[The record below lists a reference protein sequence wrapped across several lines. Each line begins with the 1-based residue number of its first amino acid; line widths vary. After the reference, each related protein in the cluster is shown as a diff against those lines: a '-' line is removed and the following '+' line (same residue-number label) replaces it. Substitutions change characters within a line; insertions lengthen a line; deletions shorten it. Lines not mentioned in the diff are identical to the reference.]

1 MNITASWIWPA
12 DSDGRGF
19 NLCSVFRRDFRLE
32 SAPASARIL
41 ITADSYYRLK
51 INGQWIGDG
60 PAPRLS
66 GALSVRH
73 LRHQLLS
80 AAGTQPR
87 RSDRALLRLRHV
99 SPDSAAGRL
108 PRADRT
114 HRPRPDHRDRRFL
127 ARGPHAAVG
136 GEHGQVEHPASSA
149 RNRRRLGR
157 GRIRLEAGPP
167 WSAAPKRGPGADSI
181 RAM

>member
-60 PAPRLS
+60 PARAYPEHYQYDIYDISCYLRPGLNLVEATVRYYGCGTFHQIPQRGGFLAQIELTGPGQTIVTDGSWLAARMPQWVENTVKSSIQQAPPRS
-66 GALSVRH
+66 
-73 LRHQLLS
+73 
-80 AAGTQPR
+80 
-87 RSDRALLRLRHV
+87 
-99 SPDSAAGRL
+99 
-108 PRADRT
+108 
-114 HRPRPDHRDRRFL
+114 RPDATGSR
-127 ARGPHAAVG
+127 P
-136 GEHGQVEHPASSA
+136 Q
-149 RNRRRLGR
+149 
-157 GRIRLEAGPP
+157 

-181 RAM
+181 RAT